1 MAAKNI
7 CELNLDEFTRIQ
19 GPERGSARDGSRVMV
34 GRAGDRD
41 SCVKMVDGKLQIT
54 GSDEFRRTVEEA
66 YEAKQTPSSGFGS
79 APYHPQPTS
88 EPEPTLSKL
97 MPATQGPEIEIFD
110 VGYYWNEF
118 HQSKEAIYKKL
129 YGPEANFQQQS
140 MFERNNEHLQD
151 MVLPGEI
158 VILANNPQILA
169 EKDRLIL
176 LETQAKAASGA
187 LQKLTPEEAS
197 TLKQH
202 FDVFDWVAAHDL
214 STTSATFGAI
224 STAASKKLEQVQNVL
239 KELNTLYVAHVSSS
253 KGKPFPPEFYLQRQ
267 MLFSKLDGHLS
278 KLAVSG
284 ISISDYSPLK
294 KRLGLSTKSVL
305 HNWLTVSRHGEVPAL
320 GERIAHMSKFVAG
333 ANRIGYVSIGL
344 DAATGLTKIHHAC
357 TEGTQCQKTTARE
370 IGRFSGAVGG
380 GIWGAEVGGSIAIG
394 AASGVAIAFG
404 VVLSAPVIAVVG
416 IGGAVAGGYYAGDKF
431 SEMGAMV
438 GEIIS
443 DAADKGSEKMMDV
456 LYKMKGVLDD

>member
-7 CELNLDEFTRIQ
+7 SELNLDDFVRIQ
-19 GPERGSARDGSRVMV
+19 GPDKGSSRDGSRVTV

-41 SCVKMVDGKLQIT
+41 SCVKLVDGKLQVT
-54 GSDEFRRTVEEA
+54 GDDEFRRTVEAA
-66 YEAKQTPSSGFGS
+66 YEAKKTPSSGFGHS
-79 APYHPQPTS
+79 PRPAPKP
-88 EPEPTLSKL
+88 EPEPTVSKL
-97 MPATQGPEIEIFD
+97 MPATQGPELRVFD
-110 VGYYWNEF
+110 VGYYWNEY

-129 YGPEANFQQQS
+129 YGPETNFQQQS
-140 MFERNNEHLQD
+140 LFERNNEHLQD

-158 VILANNPQILA
+158 VILANNPQTLA

-176 LETQAKAASGA
+176 LKTQAKAASGA

-224 STAASKKLEQVQNVL
+224 STTASKKLEQVQNVL
-239 KELNTLYVAHVSSS
+239 KELNTLYVVHVSSS

-267 MLFSKLDGHLS
+267 ILFSKLDGHLS

-284 ISISDYSPLK
+284 ISISDYSTLK
-294 KRLGLSTKSVL
+294 RRLGLSTKSVL
-305 HNWLTVSRHGEVPAL
+305 HNWRTVSRHGEVPAL

-404 VVLSAPVIAVVG
+404 VVLSAPVIAVIG

-431 SEMGAMV
+431 SEMGAQV

-443 DAADKGSEKMMDV
+443 DTADKGAEKAMDV
-456 LYKMKGVLDD
+456 LYKMKGGF